1 MAPENIV
8 RPINEQIQSDL
19 SSIDLSKVDSYALG
33 IILINMLTGDYLFES
48 CLTSEYNRMAS
59 DADYLRTVLQIKSAA
74 LFDTMQEA
82 EIADLVLLL

>member
-8 RPINEQIQSDL
+8 RPLNEQIQPDL

-33 IILINMLTGDYLFES
+33 IILVNMLTGDYLFES

-59 DADYLRTVLQIKSAA
+59 DAQYLRTVLCLKSPT
-74 LFDTMQEA
+74 LFDTTPEV
-82 EIADLVLLL
+82 EIEDLVQLL